1 MKLSLLIHLLF
12 LVYYAYVV
20 YVFYKL
26 YENSC
31 TCEKLETFKQKP
43 EFKFLF
49 GTSLLFL
56 FFNFHYFAKLCRQQ
70 MGGNQEMYLF
80 TLIVISLGYGLS
92 FIFDIVLL
100 KFFRMMKDQHCPC
113 QRKHRDYITPITYG
127 KFAINL
133 FFYLTIMKKLNM
145 KKFMQLL
152 KKAKRNTKGKGK
164 KG

>member
-1 MKLSLLIHLLF
+1 
-12 LVYYAYVV
+12 
-20 YVFYKL
+20 
-26 YENSC
+26 
-31 TCEKLETFKQKP
+31 
-43 EFKFLF
+43 
-49 GTSLLFL
+49 
-56 FFNFHYFAKLCRQQ
+56 